1 MNSTEIEIIKEIHD
15 AGAEIEIYKYLSEWI
30 ISTREK
36 YIQEMSD
43 GYATIKVAK
52 RIAEKNNNKKEV
64 IEGIRNL
71 CDEYLAEYES

>member
-1 MNSTEIEIIKEIHD
+1 MKKEEIIAEIHKAD
-15 AGAEIEIYKYLSEWI
+15 VEIEIYKYLSEWI

-43 GYATIKVAK
+43 GYATIYVAR
-52 RIAEKNNNKKEV
+52 RIAEKNTNKKEA
-64 IEGIRNL
+64 IIGIKDL